1 MEPNEA
7 AAFVRAPILIRQPRL
22 HEFSMNPV
30 FPRTPHLDFSSDPNW
45 AVLCGEPASAQRGKN
60 SRAGKLS
67 FRKTVALHVQRSDLQ
82 YPISAIWD
90 TVFLHKVQTQCL
102 VLKRCDFPS

>member
-1 MEPNEA
+1 MRRKRGTSKAVQDVEEGRGSCCSSFNLLRLIA
-7 AAFVRAPILIRQPRL
+7 CSWLDRAR
-22 HEFSMNPV
+22 
-30 FPRTPHLDFSSDPNW
+30 SS
-45 AVLCGEPASAQRGKN
+45 
-60 SRAGKLS
+60 AGKLS